1 MTSWLFLFSPL
12 PVSLFWPGLLLP
24 AVLVAF
30 LAEGS
35 KFLMFDSAC
44 CRSSLW
50 TPTGV
55 DSLAQRAESCDLG
68 STAVHTI
75 ISGCIFFI
83 ALMFVCLKA
92 PEKRL
97 LDESYGLKYDNN
109 KSHMDEP
116 DDVESQLS
124 GVNDFESQGSYPRGS
139 DVYIV
144 ADAASHTD
152 RSLDYESVGGRSA
165 RSGHSGRSRR
175 SKASGARRGR
185 TELKPVRSETSSANS
200 EYGREGRRSS
210 LGNRDGRESKSATRF
225 PDDSSRE
232 GVANSV
238 DLAKQQNNLR
248 AKGASMD
255 PGFDGRMTAA
265 EIAIR
270 RSEQQRIS
278 ESRVSKIEKM
288 ELSSA
293 SQSEDLIEKFVSDL
307 NLSFQQ
313 DETEGESGSLE
324 IPSALSLGKGYTA

>member
-1 MTSWLFLFSPL
+1 M
-12 PVSLFWPGLLLP
+12 
-24 AVLVAF
+24 AF

-35 KFLMFDSAC
+35 KFLMFDTAV
-44 CRSSLW
+44 CRTALW

-55 DSLAQRAESCDLG
+55 DSLAQRAETCDLG
-68 STAVHTI
+68 NTAVHTI

-97 LDESYGLKYDNN
+97 LDENYGIKYDN
-109 KSHMDEP
+109 KGHMEDSG
-116 DDVESQLS
+116 DVESQLS
-124 GVNDFESQGSYPRGS
+124 EVNDFESQGSYPRGS

-144 ADAASHTD
+144 GESASHTD
-152 RSLDYESVGGRSA
+152 RSVDYESVGGRSA

-175 SKASGARRGR
+175 SRASGMRRGR
-185 TELKPVRSETSSANS
+185 IEVKSGRSEASSTNS
-200 EYGREGRRSS
+200 EYNRADGRRARRQ
-210 LGNRDGRESKSATRF
+210 GGTRDGRESKSAPRY

-232 GVANSV
+232 GVAESV
-238 DLAKQQNNLR
+238 DLPKQPSNLLSR
-248 AKGASMD
+248 EESMD
-255 PGFDGRMTAA
+255 ASSFDDRMTAA

-293 SQSEDLIEKFVSDL
+293 SQSEDLIEKFVTDL

-313 DETEGESGSLE
+313 DEEGDSGVE
-324 IPSALSLGKGYTA
+324 LSSVLNLGKASQR